1 MDRETTAPPF
11 TLDHNEDNGSSLR
24 SRSYGGAE
32 PPDRSQVL
40 FILSTSTKKIN
51 QTNDN
56 NPMAETPNTD
66 YTEPPSITVIP
77 NHQTDN
83 PSESTPT
90 NSTTDIP
97 TALPD
102 TNTTTQQPD
111 IMNPAV
117 TGNVIID
124 GE

>member
-24 SRSYGGAE
+24 SKSYGGAE

-40 FILSTSTKKIN
+40 FSLSTSKNKEY

-56 NPMAETPNTD
+56 NPMIETPNTD
-66 YTEPPSITVIP
+66 YTEPPSITVIH
-77 NHQTDN
+77 NHQIDN

-97 TALPD
+97 TSLLD
-102 TNTTTQQPD
+102 TNTPTQPPG

>member
-1 MDRETTAPPF
+1 M
-11 TLDHNEDNGSSLR
+11 
-24 SRSYGGAE
+24 
-32 PPDRSQVL
+32 V
-40 FILSTSTKKIN
+40 
-51 QTNDN
+51 
-56 NPMAETPNTD
+56 ETPNTD

-111 IMNPAV
+111 IMNPAA

-124 GE
+124 GEGLMMVINKNLKDCVICKSNERKLVISSTCTLATNFKVTCFNCEKKI